1 MNGEKRCRDY
11 CTIVAEY
18 RCCYECDKNQE
29 CDNYNVS
36 KCYNCDISK
45 QNNYKSITD
54 RHGKIT
60 KASKVKEETN
70 NKNNESVIP
79 MNKVKCHIYC
89 EDMNNKY
96 VCCYQCEKRDKCS
109 SINRCNDKCENYIN
123 EKSKIIGYD
132 IVSCNTCRKRYKC
145 IDMHKYE
152 CKANNYCYYAKEKQ
166 KDNKTE
172 EQEIKYICN
181 NKCSIT
187 DENVCCRSCNRYDI
201 CKDKNELC
209 ANYVSK
215 NMSCKSNEM
224 SAKSKEKQKNNKEE
238 LIISN
243 SEKAT
248 KLLKIECILRDCT
261 IDDLIVNLI
270 SDKAKAI
277 YDNVVDK

>member
-18 RCCYECDKNQE
+18 RCCYECEKNQE

-45 QNNYKSITD
+45 QNDYKTITD
-54 RHGKIT
+54 RHGRIT
-60 KASKVKEETN
+60 EVGKVK
-70 NKNNESVIP
+70 
-79 MNKVKCHIYC
+79 
-89 EDMNNKY
+89 
-96 VCCYQCEKRDKCS
+96 
-109 SINRCNDKCENYIN
+109 
-123 EKSKIIGYD
+123 
-132 IVSCNTCRKRYKC
+132 
-145 IDMHKYE
+145 
-152 CKANNYCYYAKEKQ
+152 
-166 KDNKTE
+166 E
-172 EQEIKYICN
+172 EQEIKYLCN
-181 NKCSIT
+181 DKCSIT
-187 DENVCCRSCNRYDI
+187 DKNVCCRSCNKYDT

-209 ANYVSK
+209 ANYVSE

-224 SAKSKEKQKNNKEE
+224 SAKSKEKKEENNKTE

-243 SEKAT
+243 SEKAI

-277 YDNVVDK
+277 YDNVVDNK